1 MSSADPSFF
10 YQVIANPAFSLLTG
24 CIGFFFGH
32 RIALSRDKRKEYN
45 EIADRIYLALCKEKE
60 RLEAPI
66 SGPNEDDFRL
76 FSRHLSLLERKDYE
90 KNYDSYLSTKR
101 GGNTY
106 IDEFGQQFY
115 LNEVL
120 VKNAIDKLIENVKR
134 K

>member
-1 MSSADPSFF
+1 MDPNETNIF
-10 YQVIANPAFSLLTG
+10 YQFIANPAFAILTG

-45 EIADRIYLALCKEKE
+45 EIADRIYLALKKERE

-66 SGPNEDDFRL
+66 GGPNEDDFRL
-76 FSRHLSLLERKDYE
+76 FSRHLGFFERKSFE
-90 KNYDSYLSTKR
+90 SNYNRYKSVKT

-106 IDEFGQQFY
+106 IDSFGQQFY

-120 VKNAIDKLIENVKR
+120 VRNAIDKLTKNVKR
-134 K
+134 R